1 MFQITTV
8 NNNNNYST
16 NSNNQQNQQNQQNNQ
31 TNTQMAIEE
40 PKKYKSIIELQKEIK
55 HYKNKERTY
64 KLQLIEKQNKINE
77 LKELKSLYENINKS
91 HKEQPKNLFK
101 KDDLYNIKIQNLLLA
116 LKKIIKDKNS
126 ILLSLEED
134 LYSSSPQA
142 VKFFT
147 NQLRYFQK
155 ENIEI
160 YACVQG
166 SSIDN
171 FKKENS
177 NEKNQLNALLVKIA
191 ECQENINDLLKN
203 LDEMN
208 DTASFLKRK
217 ENK

>member
-8 NNNNNYST
+8 NNNNNSST
-16 NSNNQQNQQNQQNNQ
+16 NNNNQQNQQNNSSNNQ
-31 TNTQMAIEE
+31 MVIEE

-55 HYKNKERTY
+55 HFKSKERTY

-116 LKKIIKDKNS
+116 LKKIITDKNS

-147 NQLRYFQK
+147 NQLKYFQK

-166 SSIDN
+166 SNIDN
-171 FKKENS
+171 LKKENS
-177 NEKNQLNALLVKIA
+177 NEKNQLNALLVKIS
-191 ECQENINDLLKN
+191 ECQENINELLKN

-217 ENK
+217 ESK

>member
-8 NNNNNYST
+8 NNNNNNPT
-16 NSNNQQNQQNQQNNQ
+16 NENNQQNQQNSPTNNQ
-31 TNTQMAIEE
+31 MVVEE

-64 KLQLIEKQNKINE
+64 KLQYLEKQNKINE

-116 LKKIIKDKNS
+116 LKKIIEDKNS
-126 ILLSLEED
+126 FLLSLEED
-134 LYSSSPQA
+134 LYSSLPQA

-147 NQLRYFQK
+147 NQLKYFQK

-177 NEKNQLNALLVKIA
+177 NEKNQLNALLVKIS

-203 LDEMN
+203 LEEIN
-208 DTASFLKRK
+208 DTSSFLKRK

>member
-1 MFQITTV
+1 MTKI
-8 NNNNNYST
+8 NAHLCKIN
-16 NSNNQQNQQNQQNNQ
+16 
-31 TNTQMAIEE
+31 
-40 PKKYKSIIELQKEIK
+40 
-55 HYKNKERTY
+55 YKNKERTY
-64 KLQLIEKQNKINE
+64 KLQYLEKENKINE

-91 HKEQPKNLFK
+91 HKEQSKNLFK

-116 LKKIIKDKNS
+116 LKKIITDKNS

-147 NQLRYFQK
+147 NQLKYFQK

-166 SSIDN
+166 SNIDN
-171 FKKENS
+171 LKKENS
-177 NEKNQLNALLVKIA
+177 NEKNQLNALLVKIS
-191 ECQENINDLLKN
+191 ECQENINELLKN

-217 ENK
+217 ESK